1 MAGLD
6 RFGRAAGV
14 TLFQPS
20 RNSTAKPPGPPT
32 MHHFAYRNGILHCED
47 VSLEAIARELGTPA
61 YVYSDATLRRHY
73 NVIADAFAGRDILV
87 AYAIKANSN
96 LGVIATLA
104 SMGAGADVVSGG
116 ELLKAMAGGVP
127 AERIVFS
134 GVAKSEDEMK
144 LGLTHG
150 IYQFN
155 VESRPELHRLSR
167 VASAMGKRAPIAFR
181 VNPHVEAGGHAH
193 ISTGSAEHK
202 FGIAWHEAE
211 DLYEEAIGL
220 PGIETVGVAVH
231 IGSQIMRVAS
241 LRKAWDK
248 VIALARKLRGRSFPI
263 SRVDFGGGLGVPYKD
278 GEDPDSP
285 VIYANQA
292 REALNDLNVRLIL
305 EPGRL
310 IAGNAGVLIS
320 RVEYVKERDGRTFVI
335 LDAGMNDLIRPA
347 LYGAHHEVLPVKT
360 PELGSPRNAVDLVGP
375 VCESTDRF
383 AKDRPMPPLK
393 EGDLV
398 AFMTAGAYGATLSSQ
413 YNSRPLV
420 AEALVRG
427 DACVVVRRRP
437 TFEEMTALERAP
449 DWIAP

>member
-1 MAGLD
+1 MNH
-6 RFGRAAGV
+6 FG
-14 TLFQPS
+14 
-20 RNSTAKPPGPPT
+20 
-32 MHHFAYRNGILHCED
+32 YRNGVLHCED

-73 NVIADAFAGRDILV
+73 QVLADAFADKKVLI
-87 AYAIKANSN
+87 AYAVKSNSN

-104 SMGAGADVVSGG
+104 SLGAGADVVSGG
-116 ELLKAMAGGVP
+116 ELMKAMEAGVP
-127 AERIVFS
+127 ADRIVFS
-134 GVAKSEDEMK
+134 GVAKTREEMR
-144 LGLTHG
+144 LGLERG
-150 IYQFN
+150 IFQFN
-155 VESRPELHRLSR
+155 VESLPELHRLSA
-167 VASAMGKRAPIAFR
+167 VAQEMGKRAPIAFR

-193 ISTGSAEHK
+193 ISTGTPETK

-211 DLYEEAIGL
+211 QFYEEASRL
-220 PGIETVGVAVH
+220 PNIEPVGIAVH
-231 IGSQIMRVAS
+231 IGSQIMRVDPMRA
-241 LRKAWDK
+241 AWEK
-248 VIALARKLRGRSFPI
+248 VVTLARRLRERGFAI

-285 VIYANQA
+285 MIYAQQA
-292 REALNDLNVRLIL
+292 REVLGELDVQLIL

-320 RVEYVKERDGRTFVI
+320 RVEYIKERDGRTFVI
-335 LDAGMNDLIRPA
+335 LDAGMNDLMRPA
-347 LYGAHHEVLPVKT
+347 LYGAHHEVLPVRT
-360 PELGSPRNAVDLVGP
+360 PAMGAPRRAVDLVGP
-375 VCESTDRF
+375 ICESTDRF
-383 AKDRPMPPLK
+383 AKDRPMPPLA

-437 TFEEMTALERAP
+437 TFDEMIALERAP
-449 DWIAP
+449 DWIAQ

>member
-1 MAGLD
+1 
-6 RFGRAAGV
+6 
-14 TLFQPS
+14 
-20 RNSTAKPPGPPT
+20 
-32 MHHFAYRNGILHCED
+32 MHHFAYRNGVLHCED

-73 NVIADAFAGRDILV
+73 RVLADAFAGRKCLI
-87 AYAIKANSN
+87 AYAVKANSN

-104 SMGAGADVVSGG
+104 SEGAGADVVSGG
-116 ELLKAMAGGVP
+116 ELLKAIEGGVP
-127 AERIVFS
+127 AGRIVFS
-134 GVAKSEDEMK
+134 GVAKTEAEMK
-144 LGLTHG
+144 LGLERG
-150 IYQFN
+150 IHQFN
-155 VESRPELHRLSR
+155 VESLPELHRLSKI
-167 VASAMGKRAPIAFR
+167 ASAMGKRAPIALR

-211 DLYEEAIGL
+211 AFYREARSL
-220 PGIETVGVAVH
+220 PGIDPVGIAVH
-231 IGSQIMRVAS
+231 IGSQIMRVDLLGEAW
-241 LRKAWDK
+241 RK
-248 VIALARKLRGRSFPI
+248 VVQLARQLRDQGFAI
-263 SRVDFGGGLGVPYKD
+263 SRVDFGGGLGVPYRD
-278 GEDPDSP
+278 GEEPDSP
-285 VIYANQA
+285 AAYAEKA
-292 REALNDLNVRLIL
+292 REILGGLDVELIL

-347 LYGAHHEVLPVKT
+347 LYSAYHEVLPVRT
-360 PELGSPRNAVDLVGP
+360 PELGAPRRAVDLVGP
-375 VCESTDRF
+375 ICESTDRF
-383 AKDRPMPPLK
+383 AKDRQMPPLK

-437 TFEEMTALERAP
+437 TFEEMIALERAP
-449 DWIAP
+449 DWIASG

>member
-1 MAGLD
+1 MNH
-6 RFGRAAGV
+6 FG
-14 TLFQPS
+14 
-20 RNSTAKPPGPPT
+20 
-32 MHHFAYRNGILHCED
+32 YRNGVLHCED

-73 NVIADAFAGRDILV
+73 GVLADAFADRDVLI
-87 AYAIKANSN
+87 AYAVKANSN
-96 LGVIATLA
+96 LGVLATLA
-104 SMGAGADVVSGG
+104 EMGAGADTVSGG
-116 ELLKAMAGGVP
+116 EMLRAIEAGIP

-134 GVAKSEDEMK
+134 GVAKTREEMR
-144 LGLTHG
+144 LGLELG
-150 IYQFN
+150 IHQFN
-155 VESRPELHRLSR
+155 VESMPELHRLSS
-167 VASAMGKRAPIAFR
+167 VAQEMGKTAKIAFR

-193 ISTGSAEHK
+193 ISTGTPETK

-211 DLYEEAIGL
+211 LFFEEASRL
-220 PGIETVGVAVH
+220 PNIEPVGIAVH
-231 IGSQIMRVAS
+231 IGSQIIRVDP
-241 LRKAWDK
+241 LRAAWEK
-248 VIALARKLRGRSFPI
+248 VVTLARRLRDRGFAI

-285 VIYANQA
+285 TIYAKQA
-292 REALNDLNVRLIL
+292 REVLGNLDVQLIL

-335 LDAGMNDLIRPA
+335 LDAGMNDLMRPA
-347 LYGAHHEVLPVKT
+347 LYGAHHEVLPVRT
-360 PELGSPRNAVDLVGP
+360 PAMGAPRSAVDLVGP
-375 VCESTDRF
+375 ICESTDRF
-383 AKDRPMPPLK
+383 AKDRPMPPLQ

-437 TFEEMTALERAP
+437 TFEEMIALERAP
-449 DWIAP
+449 DWIAQ